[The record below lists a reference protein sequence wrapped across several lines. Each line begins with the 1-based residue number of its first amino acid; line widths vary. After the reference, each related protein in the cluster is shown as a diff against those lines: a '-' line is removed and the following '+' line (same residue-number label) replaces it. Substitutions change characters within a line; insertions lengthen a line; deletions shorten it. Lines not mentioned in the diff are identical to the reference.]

1 MIKGMLGG
9 NMGPMMAEEHVTAHA
24 NGTLKPFSR
33 IASISIRPNP
43 PMSANAEPE
52 MPEKTKLPKI
62 FTCAK
67 PPGNRPTAVSANLY
81 M

>member
-1 MIKGMLGG
+1 
-9 NMGPMMAEEHVTAHA
+9 MGPMMAEEHVTAHA

-62 FTCAK
+62 FT
-67 PPGNRPTAVSANLY
+67 
-81 M
+81 